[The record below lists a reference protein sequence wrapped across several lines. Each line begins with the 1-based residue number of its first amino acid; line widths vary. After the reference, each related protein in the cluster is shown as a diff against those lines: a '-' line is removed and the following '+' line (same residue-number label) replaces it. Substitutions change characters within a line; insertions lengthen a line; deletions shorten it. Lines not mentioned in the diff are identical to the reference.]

1 MRITVKYVAA
11 LRDRM
16 GRAEETIDLPD
27 GVADSEAL
35 IAHLSESDA
44 AAQTLAHPSVRLIR
58 NDAIVPRPAPLA
70 AGDTLAF
77 CPPFTGG

>member
-16 GRAEETIDLPD
+16 GRPEDVIDLPED
-27 GVADSEAL
+27 LADSEAL
-35 IAHLSESDA
+35 VAHLRETDA
-44 AAQTLAHPSVRLIR
+44 AAEALAHPSVRLIR
-58 NDAIVPRPAPLA
+58 NDTIVPRPAPLA
-70 AGDTLAF
+70 DGDTLAF

>member
-16 GRAEETIDLPD
+16 GRPEETVDLPGD
-27 GVADSEAL
+27 IADSEAL
-35 IAHLSESDA
+35 IAHLRESDA
-44 AAQTLAHPSVRLIR
+44 AAEVLTHPSVRLIR

-70 AGDTLAF
+70 SGDTLAF

>member
-16 GRAEETIDLPD
+16 GRPEETVDLPED
-27 GVADSEAL
+27 VSDSETL
-35 IAHLSESDA
+35 IAHLREKDPA
-44 AAQTLAHPSVRLIR
+44 AEALSHPSIRLIR
-58 NDAIVPRPAPLA
+58 NDTIVPRPAPLSG
-70 AGDTLAF
+70 GDTLAF

>member
-16 GRAEETIDLPD
+16 GRPEDTLDLPED
-27 GVADSEAL
+27 ISDSEAL
-35 IAHLSESDA
+35 IAHLRETDA
-44 AAQTLAHPSVRLIR
+44 AAEALAHPSVRLIR
-58 NDAIVPRPAPLA
+58 NDTIVPRPAPLS

>member
-1 MRITVKYVAA
+1 MQITVRYVAA

-16 GRAEETIDLPD
+16 GRAEDQLDLPAGID
-27 GVADSEAL
+27 DSEAL
-35 IAHLSESDA
+35 ITHLRATDPA
-44 AAQTLAHPSVRLIR
+44 AEALLHPSVRVIR

>member
-1 MRITVKYVAA
+1 MRITVRYVAA

-16 GRAEETIDLPD
+16 GRAEETVDLPGD
-27 GVADSEAL
+27 LADSDAL
-35 IAHLSESDA
+35 IAHLRQSDPA
-44 AAQTLAHPSVRLIR
+44 AEALSHPSVRLIR

-70 AGDTLAF
+70 PGDTLAF

>member
-16 GRAEETIDLPD
+16 GRPEETLDLPED
-27 GVADSEAL
+27 ISDSEAL
-35 IAHLSESDA
+35 IAHLRETDTA
-44 AAQTLAHPSVRLIR
+44 AEALAHPSVRLIR
-58 NDAIVPRPAPLA
+58 NDTIVPRPAPLSP
-70 AGDTLAF
+70 GDTLAF